1 MRTEVKSSLAAV
13 FETEKNMFFIFV
25 SYVTIE
31 TGFAYSP
38 FRAGTANITI
48 KKRRKSGMGKKQ
60 VVEGKRNRKCRHIG
74 RKVGNVVVIMLS
86 LSIILA
92 VVVCVTMFNK
102 LVRSMQTNVCT
113 SGTNMLQ
120 HELERISEDEDINQV
135 LDGLKERMGCEFTIF
150 QGDTRAYST
159 VTQNGQRVVGTK
171 LASNLCDIVLTQGQ
185 SYVGQADILGESY
198 LCSYVP
204 TKNESGEIDGLIF
217 AGISVTDA
225 ETATG
230 RIINYAMAISAAV
243 IILCIIFLTFYIK
256 KTVSIP
262 LGKITQAAMEMEQG
276 ELGLAE
282 GTEDSIGIRSKDE
295 IGMLG
300 EIFEDTIRRLRS
312 YIGEIA
318 DVLEAI
324 AEGDLTKE
332 ANQDYMGDFHTIKKS
347 LDSIL
352 GALNQ
357 TMGQIAASAGHVSNG
372 SDQVSASAQTLA
384 QGATEQASAVTE
396 ISTTITGISEDAKR
410 TAEAAEEVGHF
421 VNQAGAQLG
430 ISMENVRELSV
441 SMENI
446 SNDSKEISTIIATIE
461 NIAFQINIL
470 ALNAAVEAARAG
482 AAGKGFAVVA
492 EEISSL
498 AAKSDEAAKATKE
511 LIENSVASI
520 TEGGKVMNRVTEALE
535 QTGKLAGNVTVKM
548 EQVVA
553 AVENQTQA
561 MEQVATGVEQISA
574 VVENNSATSQEC
586 AAASQEMSS
595 QSGLLKELIYAFRL
609 KNSRR

>member
-282 GTEDSIGIRSKDE
+282 GTEVSIGIRSKDE

-318 DVLEAI
+318 DVLEGS
-324 AEGDLTKE
+324 AEGDFTKE

>member
-198 LCSYVP
+198 LCYYVP

-282 GTEDSIGIRSKDE
+282 GTEVSIGIRSKDE

>member
-1 MRTEVKSSLAAV
+1 
-13 FETEKNMFFIFV
+13 
-25 SYVTIE
+25 
-31 TGFAYSP
+31 
-38 FRAGTANITI
+38 
-48 KKRRKSGMGKKQ
+48 MGKKQ

-135 LDGLKERMGCEFTIF
+135 LDGLKDRMGCEFTIF

-282 GTEDSIGIRSKDE
+282 GTEVSIGIRSKDE